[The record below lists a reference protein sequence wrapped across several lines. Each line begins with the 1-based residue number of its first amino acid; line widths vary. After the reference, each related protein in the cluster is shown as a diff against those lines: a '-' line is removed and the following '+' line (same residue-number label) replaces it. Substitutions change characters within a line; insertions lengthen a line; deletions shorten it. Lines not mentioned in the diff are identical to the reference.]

1 MENKS
6 NKKEPGMRHISGV
19 LKNLQPKDTGR
30 ALSDEPDEGEQFTCS
45 ICRDA
50 HFIHPLKEDG
60 KVNYSAIVSCEC
72 VREQMEKERI
82 QRLLRYCELPAGTAH
97 MTFEKFKVSPELQE
111 AYDFALQLAEG
122 GDVTWLTL
130 MSGTN
135 RGKTHLAIAI
145 CRRWLESGKPAK
157 YAYVPLLFD
166 ELRRGFREEGDWSY
180 EARFERFLNVP
191 LLVLDD
197 LGTENR
203 TAWVQEKMDIIVD
216 YRLVQG
222 LPLVVTTNTPKDEL
236 PFRIA
241 NRLGRLPSSRIVF
254 IDAPEFKYKKKG
266 V

>member
-1 MENKS
+1 MENENNERK
-6 NKKEPGMRHISGV
+6 PGMRHISEV
-19 LKNLQPKDTGR
+19 IRNLRLKDTGR
-30 ALSDEPDEGEQFTCS
+30 ALSDELGEGEQFTCLV
-45 ICRDA
+45 CRDA
-50 HFIHPLKEDG
+50 HFVHPLKEDG
-60 KVNYSAIVSCEC
+60 RCDYSAIVPCRC
-72 VREQMEKERI
+72 AREQMEKERI

-97 MTFEKFKVSPELQE
+97 MTFENFKVRPELKE
-111 AYDFALQLAEG
+111 AYDLALQLAEG

-157 YAYVPLLFD
+157 YAYVPLLLE
-166 ELRRGFREEGDWSY
+166 ELRRGFREDGDSSY
-180 EARFERFLNVP
+180 EARFDRFLNVP

-197 LGTENR
+197 LGTESR
-203 TAWVQEKMDIIVD
+203 TRWAKEHMDIIVD

-254 IDAPEFKYKKKG
+254 IDAPEFTYIKKG